1 MESGAIGAHQI
12 LFTGAHFSGYPP
24 YQARLNADSCAI
36 DDTLTVSVA
45 RTCCFD
51 DTLTA
56 SVACTWLI
64 DNLLTV
70 CPNVTL
76 C

>member
-36 DDTLTVSVA
+36 DDTLTVSGRRA
-45 RTCCFD
+45 HLPPR
-51 DTLTA
+51 
-56 SVACTWLI
+56 
-64 DNLLTV
+64 
-70 CPNVTL
+70 
-76 C
+76 